1 MIEADKLTKYY
12 DKLTAI
18 RDVSFLVEKGE
29 IVGFLGPNGAGK
41 TTTMR
46 ILTGFLPPSSGTA
59 RVAGYDILT
68 ESLQVRRHIGYLPE
82 NVPLYTD
89 MKVTDYLEF
98 VAEVKGVERRRRRY
112 RIGEIMEKCGVTEVR
127 RALIGALSR
136 GYRQRVG
143 IAQALLN
150 APEVL
155 ILDEPTIGLD
165 PKQIVE
171 IRQLIKE
178 LAGQSTVI
186 LSTHILPEVSM
197 ICHRVIIINSG
208 QIVAVDTPENL
219 TAGLQSSTRLRIRV
233 DGPVDR
239 VGTALTQLP
248 GVLRVVAEDDAH
260 LSAPACA
267 GEPHADL
274 CGARAGET
282 AKNFVVES
290 ARNCDLRREVSRL
303 IVERGWGLLEL
314 RPADMSLEEIFVRLV
329 TKEGQEGQE

>member
-12 DKLTAI
+12 DKHTAI
-18 RDVSFLVEKGE
+18 RDVSFKVEKGE

-59 RVAGYDILT
+59 RVAGYDVLT
-68 ESLQVRRHIGYLPE
+68 ESLQVRRRIGYLPE

-89 MKVTDYLEF
+89 MKVTNYLEF
-98 VAEVKGVERRRRRY
+98 VAEVKGVERGNRRHK
-112 RIGEIMEKCGVTEVR
+112 IGEVMEKCGLAEVR
-127 RALIGALSR
+127 RTLIGALSR

-150 APEVL
+150 DPEVL

-165 PKQIVE
+165 PKQIIE
-171 IRQLIKE
+171 IRQLIKA
-178 LAGQSTVI
+178 LAGQSTII

-197 ICHRVIIINSG
+197 ICHRVIILNNG
-208 QIVAVDTPENL
+208 QVVAVDTPENL
-219 TAGLQSSTRLRIRV
+219 TAGLQSSTKLRIRV
-233 DGPVDR
+233 DGPVDQ
-239 VGTALTQLP
+239 VGAALTHLP
-248 GVLRVVAEDDAH
+248 GVLRVVTED
-260 LSAPACA
+260 
-267 GEPHADL
+267 
-274 CGARAGET
+274 ET
-282 AKNFVVES
+282 HETVKSFVVES
-290 ARNCDLRREVSRL
+290 ERNCDLRREVSRL

-329 TKEGQEGQE
+329 TKEAQEVRA